1 MIDVENV
8 IRIELERLAP
18 PDETPAPEW
27 ERVAAAAGAPA
38 GARNPARR
46 LALVAAAG
54 VLAVAVPAVAFSADV
69 RSFLGLGHPR
79 PVLARAILVVS
90 APIGNGFY
98 AHLWHAPSSTGG
110 RCSFTTAGR
119 GALPRRLLVR
129 RGGGACT
136 SRGTRDVDRAD
147 AADPFTLGM
156 SIQRRLAKGNPRRWV
171 PPVVSGNVYGGLHAT
186 RVRIEWRRGS
196 HPLAFENGYF
206 IGGTP
211 RLYVPPFAD
220 FPFYVVAY
228 DAGGREV
235 ARKKLENPAL
245 RLMSGGW
252 EQYAREYHA
261 WKRAQR
267 R

>member
-46 LALVAAAG
+46 LALIAAAG

-79 PVLARAILVVS
+79 PVLARATLVVS

-119 GALPRRLLVR
+119 GRCRVASSSGAAAAPAPPARR
-129 RGGGACT
+129 AT
-136 SRGTRDVDRAD
+136 STEPTRPIRS
-147 AADPFTLGM
+147 P
-156 SIQRRLAKGNPRRWV
+156 
-171 PPVVSGNVYGGLHAT
+171 SGC
-186 RVRIEWRRGS
+186 
-196 HPLAFENGYF
+196 
-206 IGGTP
+206 
-211 RLYVPPFAD
+211 
-220 FPFYVVAY
+220 
-228 DAGGREV
+228 
-235 ARKKLENPAL
+235 
-245 RLMSGGW
+245 
-252 EQYAREYHA
+252 
-261 WKRAQR
+261 
-267 R
+267 